1 MLKKNESLLV
11 TYSDAIKQTM
21 IEEAQNDKSIIFF
34 AQGLTDPTG
43 VFGTFKDIE
52 KFVEKDR
59 LIEIPVSENGSVG
72 IAIGSAISGMKP
84 IVTFHR
90 VEFALLAME
99 QIINNAAKT
108 SFLSAGKENVPIVIR
123 LIIGRGWGQGP
134 NHSQSLEVF
143 FAHIPGLKVIAPTFP
158 KDAKG
163 MMLSAIR
170 DKNPVIILEHRWC
183 HYLQDK
189 IKYNNYLTPLDGPK
203 IIKKGKDFTIV
214 CVSYMSI
221 EALIAS
227 SFLEKINISLE
238 IIDLRVLRP
247 LKIDKILKSV
257 NKTKLLMT
265 VDLGYKSFGICSE
278 ILATLFC
285 SQKVSLKHTPIR
297 LGMAEKPTPSS
308 RGLIEGHYPNSIDII
323 REVGKVLQVDK
334 LKLDNII
341 KSAKLTLPPIDV
353 PNNIFKGP
361 F

>member
-1 MLKKNESLLV
+1 MLKTKKGLLI
-11 TYSDAIKQTM
+11 TYSEAIRQTM
-21 IEEAQNDKSIIFF
+21 FDEAKNDKSIIFF

-43 VFGTFKDIE
+43 VFGTLKDID

-59 LIEIPVSENGSVG
+59 LIEMPVSENGSVG

-84 IVTFHR
+84 IITFHR

-108 SFLSAGKENVPIVIR
+108 SFISGGKENVPIVIR
-123 LIIGRGWGQGP
+123 LIVGRGWGQGP

-189 IKYNNYLTPLDGPK
+189 IKSNNYLAPLDGPK
-203 IIKKGKDFTIV
+203 IIKKGTDFTIV
-214 CVSYMSI
+214 CVSYMAV

-227 SFLEKINISLE
+227 SFLEKININLE

-247 LKIDKILKSV
+247 LKVTKILHSI
-257 NKTKLLMT
+257 NKTKFLMT
-265 VDLGYKSFGICSE
+265 VDLGWKSFGICSE
-278 ILATLFC
+278 ILATIF
-285 SQKVSLKHTPIR
+285 SSKKINLKHPPIR

-308 RGLIEGHYPNSIDII
+308 RGLVEGHYPNNVDII
-323 REVGKVLQVDK
+323 REVGKALKVDK
-334 LKLDNII
+334 IKLDKII
-341 KSAKLTLPPIDV
+341 KLAKQNLSPVDV